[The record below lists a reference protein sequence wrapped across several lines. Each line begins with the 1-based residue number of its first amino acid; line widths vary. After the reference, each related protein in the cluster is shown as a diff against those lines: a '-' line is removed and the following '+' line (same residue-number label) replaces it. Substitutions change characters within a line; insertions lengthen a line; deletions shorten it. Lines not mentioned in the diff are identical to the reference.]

1 MLKWPL
7 LSGSSPF
14 IFKFFGPYPQHV
26 DVPEPEKEPRPL
38 QCQCWVL
45 NLLSHMRTL
54 SGSFSV
60 RKEKPSVLFTTLLT
74 SDASS

>member
-26 DVPEPEKEPRPL
+26 DVPEPEKEPRPP
-38 QCQCWVL
+38 Q
-45 NLLSHMRTL
+45 
-54 SGSFSV
+54 
-60 RKEKPSVLFTTLLT
+60 
-74 SDASS
+74 